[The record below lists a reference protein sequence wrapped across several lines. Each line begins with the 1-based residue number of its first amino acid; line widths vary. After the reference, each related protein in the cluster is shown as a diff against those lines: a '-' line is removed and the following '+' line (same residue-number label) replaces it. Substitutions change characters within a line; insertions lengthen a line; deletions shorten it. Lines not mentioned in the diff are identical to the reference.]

1 MPKISMEKLEA
12 IAARAVG
19 KVLPQRIKQ
28 MSLEEQVGLA
38 HKFIGA
44 ATMEVVRKNL
54 LGEAGLCLDIE
65 DKLKAGQT
73 PEEIKAYYWDCLP
86 WRELWVDIMKC
97 EEGMLDL
104 IIAAEVMKRGSG

>member
-1 MPKISMEKLEA
+1 MAKISMEKLEA
-12 IAARAVG
+12 MAARAVG
-19 KVLPQRIKQ
+19 KVLPERIKA

-65 DKLKAGQT
+65 DKLKEGQT
-73 PEEIKAYYWDCLP
+73 PEEIKSFYWDCLP
-86 WRELWVDIMKC
+86 WRELWVETMQC
-97 EEGMLDL
+97 MEEMLDS
-104 IIAAEVMKRGSG
+104 IIKQEVIKRGSS